1 MLSWAI
7 KQLFLWTSVI
17 LVASIG
23 VSNGTKSVIT
33 EWLYQA
39 PNTWS
44 TTSKERDLPQ
54 FHQTMMIPASK
65 DGHFRVTAEIDGEP
79 VRFLIDTGATSI
91 VLAADIADRVGLRVS
106 DRDYSG
112 MAHTAGGLVRTASV
126 KLGYLEIGDMTL
138 YDLDAQVV
146 EKLQGTSLLGIDFLR
161 KLEGYEVDG
170 EILKLY
176 W

>member
-7 KQLFLWTSVI
+7 KQLFLWTSIV

-23 VSNGTKSVIT
+23 VSNGSKSVIT

-39 PNTWS
+39 PKTWS

-54 FHQTMMIPASK
+54 YHQTMMIPASK

-79 VRFLIDTGATSI
+79 VRFLIDTGATNI
-91 VLAADIADRVGLRVS
+91 VLAADVADRVGLRIS

-112 MAHTAGGLVRTASV
+112 VAHTAGGLVRTASV
-126 KLGYLEIGDMTL
+126 KLGYLKIGNMTL
-138 YDLDAQVV
+138 YDLDARVV
-146 EKLQGTSLLGIDFLR
+146 EKLQGISLLGIDFL
-161 KLEGYEVDG
+161 KELDGYEVDV
-170 EILKLY
+170 ETLKLF